1 MQVKFIIFKFYGL
14 QWRLKYYYV
23 QIRNPKKVFIKH
35 PILKAIF
42 ETN

>member
-1 MQVKFIIFKFYGL
+1 MEAEIFTCKFEI
-14 QWRLKYYYV
+14 Q
-23 QIRNPKKVFIKH
+23 KKVFIKH